1 MSHKATNW
9 LSELDADEIG
19 ASEFRVLFHLCDCHN
34 VARGCFPTQSYLIGK
49 TGASNGTVNNALNAL
64 EAKGLIRRHRER
76 DKLSKRLKPT
86 RYILAFEMG
95 EPSPNTGDGHGP
107 DRSAHSG
114 GGQWDKAS
122 ATSEERHE
130 PDPSPNSGDGCQA
143 EPAPAAGDK
152 NRVEPSPKSG
162 EGAVSNVKG
171 EPSPIQRPNRLQ
183 PAGEKPVKNPERT
196 RARVRTAPFYGA
208 KVDQAATMWAGW
220 IREGKYIPPT
230 AITASM
236 AARMLAMKLVTQGE
250 LRAAK
255 VID

>member
-95 EPSPNTGDGHGP
+95 EPSPDSGDGHGP
-107 DRSAHSG
+107 DRTAHSS
-114 GGQWDKAS
+114 GGQWNKPS
-122 ATSEERHE
+122 QRSGVE
-130 PDPSPNSGDGCQA
+130 PPAEPSPNSGDGCQV
-143 EPAPAAGDK
+143 K
-152 NRVEPSPKSG
+152 PSPKSG
-162 EGAVSNVKG
+162 EGSISNVRG
-171 EPSPIQRPNRLQ
+171 EPSPIQRATRLQ

-196 RARVRTAPFYGA
+196 RARVRTAPFYGS
-208 KVDQAATMWAGW
+208 KIDQAATMWAGW

>member
-19 ASEFRVLFHLCDCHN
+19 ASAFRVLFHLCDCHN

-95 EPSPNTGDGHGP
+95 EPSPDSGDGQEP
-107 DRSAHSG
+107 DRSVNTR
-114 GGQWDKAS
+114 GGQWNKPS
-122 ATSEERHE
+122 QRSGVE
-130 PDPSPNSGDGCQA
+130 PPAEPSPNSGDGYHVA
-143 EPAPAAGDK
+143 PAPTAQDK

-162 EGAVSNVKG
+162 EGAVSNMRG
-171 EPSPIQRPNRLQ
+171 EPSPIQRATRLQ
-183 PAGEKPVKNPERT
+183 PTGEKPVKNPERT

>member
-34 VARGCFPTQSYLIGK
+34 AARGCFPTQSYLMDK

-64 EAKGLIRRHRER
+64 EAKGLIRRHRAWDR
-76 DKLSKRLKPT
+76 ATKRQKPT
-86 RYILAFEMG
+86 RYMLGFEIDA
-95 EPSPNTGDGHGP
+95 PSPKSGDGNP
-107 DRSAHSG
+107 
-114 GGQWDKAS
+114 
-122 ATSEERHE
+122 TE
-130 PDPSPNSGDGCQA
+130 PSPNSGDGNG
-143 EPAPAAGDK
+143 PK
-152 NRVEPSPKSG
+152 PSPNSG
-162 EGAVSNVKG
+162 DGAVSNLKG
-171 EPSPIQRPNRLQ
+171 EPSPIQRATRLQ
-183 PAGEKPVKNPERT
+183 PAGEKPIKNQERT
-196 RARVRTAPFYGA
+196 RARVRTAPFYGS
-208 KVDQAATMWAGW
+208 KIDQAATMWAGW

-230 AITASM
+230 AITAGM

>member
-34 VARGCFPTQSYLIGK
+34 VARGCFPTQSYLIAK
-49 TGASNGTVNNALNAL
+49 TGVSNGTVNNALNAL
-64 EAKGLIRRHRER
+64 EAKGLIQRHRER
-76 DKLSKRLKPT
+76 DRLSKRLKPT

-95 EPSPNTGDGHGP
+95 EPSPDSGDGHGG
-107 DRSAHSG
+107 DRSANCV
-114 GGQWDKAS
+114 GGQWDKP
-122 ATSEERHE
+122 SEQ
-130 PDPSPNSGDGCQA
+130 PSVEKRA
-143 EPAPAAGDK
+143 
-152 NRVEPSPKSG
+152 EPSPDSG
-162 EGAVSNVKG
+162 EGAVSNLQG
-171 EPSPIQRPNRLQ
+171 EPSPIQRTSRLQ
-183 PAGEKPVKNPERT
+183 PTGETPVKKQKRT
-196 RARVRTAPFYGA
+196 GAQVRTAPFYGSKA
-208 KVDQAATMWAGW
+208 DQAAAMWAGW

-230 AITASM
+230 AITASL